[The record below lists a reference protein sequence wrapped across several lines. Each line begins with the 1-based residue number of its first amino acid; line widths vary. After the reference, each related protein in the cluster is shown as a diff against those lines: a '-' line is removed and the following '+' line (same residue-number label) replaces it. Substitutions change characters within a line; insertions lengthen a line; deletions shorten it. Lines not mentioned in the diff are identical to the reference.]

1 MVIVDGDNKHMK
13 KLLTLALLTVTLAT
27 SGCYVY
33 EPVAGPVYVAP
44 APVIVVHPYHYH
56 YYGWGYRH
64 W

>member
-1 MVIVDGDNKHMK
+1 MK
-13 KLLTLALLTVTLAT
+13 KLLTLLLLTVVLAT

-44 APVIVVHPYHYH
+44 APIIVVHPYYH
-56 YYGWGYRH
+56 HYGWGYRH